1 MKSYEFLKEAIDG
14 IHNHRY
20 LAQVTQLSWHSI
32 DRNTWE
38 TIQDEG
44 LDEEQ
49 EAYSPKD
56 WGMARLNLSP
66 EDASGLQ
73 NFDEDTV
80 EDFNMFDIGLKE
92 TFPGYVDLI
101 DYDAGTVTIVKT
113 IGG

>member
-1 MKSYEFLKEAIDG
+1 MEFLKESVNG

-20 LAQVTQLSWHSI
+20 LAQLNQLNWQPI
-32 DRNTWE
+32 NRATWE

-49 EAYSPKD
+49 EAYSPKE
-56 WGMARLNLSP
+56 WTMSNLNISP
-66 EDASGLQ
+66 EDAAGLQ
-73 NFDEDTV
+73 SFNEDTV

-113 IGG
+113 VGA

>member
-1 MKSYEFLKEAIDG
+1 MKSYELLTESIDG

-20 LAQVTQLSWHSI
+20 LQQIPTLNWQPI
-32 DRNTWE
+32 NRNIWE

-49 EAYSPKD
+49 ESYSPKD
-56 WGMARLNLSP
+56 WVMASLPLSP
-66 EDASGLQ
+66 EDISGLQ
-73 NFDEDTV
+73 NFEEDTV

-92 TFPGYVDLI
+92 RFPGYVDLI